1 MPVILH
7 RINYDP
13 TDKNVGLIFNSNKYG
28 KCIILSKEGRTKRN
42 IQLYRIHFIDT
53 GYEMTTQ
60 LSNIRLGNVFD
71 PLCPLSC
78 GVGYLGFKNT
88 DYSELD
94 KDLYQSLKHR
104 WLGMLSRC
112 YNKNNKHYYD
122 YGYLG
127 VSVCDRW
134 KNFSNYFMDVQKLK
148 GFNHDEV
155 LASTLEL
162 DKDFLQQGLNKSEMV
177 YSKDTCIWL
186 SDHDNGKLGKAQKR
200 IRCIHPDKTVTIEE
214 SVQSCMK
221 KYGLEPGSFYGVL
234 NGKRHHVKGYIVSY
248 YDK

>member
-94 KDLYQSLKHR
+94 KD
-104 WLGMLSRC
+104 
-112 YNKNNKHYYD
+112 
-122 YGYLG
+122 
-127 VSVCDRW
+127 
-134 KNFSNYFMDVQKLK
+134 
-148 GFNHDEV
+148 
-155 LASTLEL
+155 
-162 DKDFLQQGLNKSEMV
+162 FLQQGLNKSEMV